1 MPLAYYPVHRFS
13 TRLLLMLCLIL
24 PHTFFGQKPELV
36 LPIIHGHEL
45 ANPGLAFSKDGK
57 YLASCSAT
65 SVKLWEYPSGK
76 LIRTIEAKTAYNQ
89 EFRGV
94 AFSSNGQYLLLAHK
108 YGLNPLHIH
117 LSLYGTSSGKHLKTI
132 AKFDNLDRVVGLHF
146 SEDDQYI
153 AAEYFLQDKDG
164 RRARKPQ
171 SEIWKIESG
180 QSIWR
185 ENGKSVRLLQDT
197 TYFYLLDS
205 NVVQR
210 CDYQTLTTEKIMEVP
225 TAVIAIGIDNDSQKL
240 HCLSE
245 PDYVDPKNHEAPY
258 IFGISTLDLANNK
271 MSPPKALSLPDYVM
285 EQFSLDA
292 KMLTFQCAIYDRDLQ
307 KYDHEKEDS
316 LEIIQINLNNTKQI
330 LSQKYKLK
338 YADGLAAPD
347 GKSLAYT
354 TYENKAITNTD
365 LYRINLVDQIQYPK
379 FGGLNLEP
387 IYGHFDEASGLIGQ
401 NSLIKLIYTNRD
413 VHLVHTQYKTRVR
426 GAVVPSL
433 DAEFYFDLRFGKL
446 YRFNKKQL
454 QWSVGLQEG
463 QHYNYLINAAFG
475 QNGQLAVFT
484 KDQKL
489 KIYASDGELIQ
500 AYTEVNL
507 RDADHGELFYDS
519 QNEQIFLEYKGTI
532 QGYDLKQQSLVSST
546 GLVVPASAMLSLNT
560 DLGVDSPDQISFR
573 IFNKADNETICTL
586 VIDQDNEWIVSTPSG
601 LFDGSEKGKSAL
613 HYVKGLEIIPLESL
627 EARYWVPDLLE
638 KLLDGQSAKEI
649 RDVSQLS
656 LEELYPIIEGQIEN
670 DVLQVKIQ
678 ERSGGLGALNLYING
693 SIVQKDINPGKD
705 SQIEVPLKRY
715 AKHFYTQRPNTI
727 LLQAFNKG
735 DWMKS
740 RPIELPP
747 YSPSFAI
754 QRDHK
759 KAHFYAVV
767 VGTSDYSGEQLD
779 LNYAGKDAVSIH
791 KALCVAGEAL
801 FQDRTDIRLFSTDDV
816 PNAIPPSKPNILA
829 ALDEIK
835 EKAEPIDLVLI
846 YFAGHGKVQ
855 DDDADKPRF
864 FYLTQ
869 SINSFAQLE
878 DPQARKLDA
887 ISQEELT
894 DWLIELAA
902 KKKVMILDAC
912 NSGQVVNTLIN
923 DRALTGSQVRAL
935 DRMKD
940 RTGMYILAGS
950 AADKKSYEATPY
962 GQGLLTY
969 SLLQG
974 MQELS
979 MQHPNQEVDILALL
993 SHAENRVPELA
1004 KEVGV
1009 IQKPKMHNQDG
1020 LSSFPIG
1027 IVQDPA
1033 TIPIASSKPLL
1044 IRPMFQQ
1051 EGEFDDPLLLMT
1063 AIEDYIQKAI
1073 RRNASF
1079 TFQDLRNHP
1088 KGFSIRGAYTV
1099 DGEQVNVKGFLYKA
1113 GKKIKEAGFSV
1124 EGTKTDMNDLAKQVF
1139 FAIENW
1145 IE

>member
-1 MPLAYYPVHRFS
+1 MLSTYYANRRLS
-13 TRLLLMLCLIL
+13 TYCLSLLCLIL
-24 PHTFFGQKPELV
+24 PYIFYGQKPELV
-36 LPIIHGHEL
+36 LPIIHGQEL
-45 ANPGLAFSKDGK
+45 VYPGLSFSGDGK
-57 YLASCSAT
+57 YLASCSAA
-65 SVKLWEYPSGK
+65 SVKIWEYPSGK
-76 LIRTIEAKTAYNQ
+76 LIRTIVAKEEPKE

-94 AFSSNGQYLLLAHK
+94 AFSSNGQHLLLAHK
-108 YGLNPLHIH
+108 LGLNAGHIR
-117 LSLYGTSSGKHLKTI
+117 LSLYDISSGKHLKTI
-132 AKFDNLDRVVGLHF
+132 AELDNLKRVANLQF
-146 SEDDQYI
+146 SVDDQYI
-153 AAEYFLQDKDG
+153 TTEYYLVDENG
-164 RRARKPQ
+164 RQAQKTQ
-171 SEIWKIESG
+171 SEIWKMESG
-180 QSIWR
+180 QSIWQG
-185 ENGKSVRLLQDT
+185 NGKSVRFLQDT
-197 TYFYLLDS
+197 AHFYLLDS
-205 NVVQR
+205 NLVQR
-210 CDYQTLTTEKIMEVP
+210 CAYQTLTTEKILEAPTEVKE
-225 TAVIAIGIDNDSQKL
+225 IGIDHQSRKL
-240 HCLSE
+240 HCFSDA
-245 PDYVDPKNHEAPY
+245 DYNDPKNYQAPY
-258 IFGISTLDLANNK
+258 TYWLSTLDLINNK
-271 MSPPKALSLPDYVM
+271 ISPPQALNLPDYRRV
-285 EQFSLDA
+285 QFSKGA
-292 KMLTFQCAIYDRDLQ
+292 KTLTFQNSIYDH
-307 KYDHEKEDS
+307 KKEDS
-316 LEIIQINLNNTKQI
+316 LEIIQVNLNHEKQVRT
-330 LSQKYKLK
+330 QKYKLK

-354 TYENKAITNTD
+354 TYENKGITNTD
-365 LYRINLVDQIQYPK
+365 IYRINLVDQIQHPK
-379 FGGLNLEP
+379 FGDLNLEP
-387 IYGHFDEASGLIGQ
+387 LYDHFDEASGLKGQ
-401 NSLIKLIYTNRD
+401 NSLIKLIRTNRA
-413 VHLVHTQYKTRVR
+413 VHLIHTEYKTRIR
-426 GAVVPSL
+426 GAVIPSL
-433 DAEFYFDLRFGKL
+433 DAEFYFDLNFGKL
-446 YRFNKKQL
+446 YSFNKKQL
-454 QWSVGLQEG
+454 QWSIGLPEDQY
-463 QHYNYLINAAFG
+463 YNYLTNAAFG
-475 QNGQLAVFT
+475 QNGQLAVLT
-484 KDQKL
+484 MDQKL
-489 KIYASDGELIQ
+489 KIYTSDGMVTQE
-500 AYTEVNL
+500 YTGIDLKNPSS
-507 RDADHGELFYDS
+507 GELFYDS
-519 QNEQIFLEYKGTI
+519 QNEQVFLEDRGTI
-532 QGYDLKQQSLVSST
+532 QGYDLKQQSMLNAAK
-546 GLVVPASAMLSLNT
+546 LVVPSSARLSHNT
-560 DLGVDSPDQISFR
+560 DLGVDSPDQVSFR
-573 IFNKADNETICTL
+573 IFNKADKETICTL

-613 HYVKGLEIIPLESL
+613 HYVKGMEIIPLESL

-649 RDVSQLS
+649 RDVSQLN
-656 LEELYPIIEGQIEN
+656 LEDLYPIIQGQIEN

-678 ERSGGLGALNLYING
+678 ERSGGLGELNLYING
-693 SIVQKDINPGKD
+693 SIVQKDINPSKE

-791 KALCVAGEAL
+791 KALRVAGEAL
-801 FQDRTDIRLFSTDDV
+801 FQDRMDIRLFSTDDV
-816 PNAIPPSKPNILA
+816 PNATPPSKTNILA
-829 ALDEIK
+829 ALGDIK

-923 DRALTGSQVRAL
+923 DRALTGSQLRAL

-979 MQHPNQEVDILALL
+979 TQHPNKEVDILSLL

-1033 TIPIASSKPLL
+1033 AIPIASSKPLL

-1073 RRNASF
+1073 RRNAPF
-1079 TFQDLRNHP
+1079 TFQDVRNHP
-1088 KGFSIRGAYTV
+1088 NGYSIRGAYTME
-1099 DGEQVNVKGFLYKA
+1099 GERINIKGFLYKA